1 VVDPVRTHA
10 ARGVEALTRGV
21 EALTRGGEAL
31 TRGGEALTPGGDA
44 LTQLRIPL
52 TARSTIRPNRCHP
65 LCA

>member
-1 VVDPVRTHA
+1 
-10 ARGVEALTRGV
+10 VEALTRGV

-52 TARSTIRPNRCHP
+52 TARSTIRPSRCHP